1 MSKNALFE
9 AAAEI
14 LAQSR
19 GAAPKEEMHKAPGE
33 VQDLGGVTPTDATA
47 KKLDPQASKATPPG
61 KTPNVAA
68 EPLHTQEGGAIEVD
82 PFSIGNGVTPEQ
94 AALKHRIDAGLTAGD
109 LKEEKDEKDDK
120 EDADEKD
127 EKDDK
132 ETDDK
137 DEKDDKEDW
146 KKNLKED
153 VAAILASET
162 SLPKSFATKVGT
174 IYEARVTDK
183 VQSIQEQIESRY
195 EQKFADAVIQ
205 VREELTEQVND
216 YLDYVVEEWM
226 KQNELAIE
234 KGLRSELT
242 EEFIGGLRNLFL
254 ENYIDIPSE
263 KVDLVD
269 ELATKVEELT
279 GALNEEVAKSVE
291 LKKQLGESKKS
302 EILKTVCEGLT
313 QTQVEKVRTLAE
325 SVEFTAEGEYQ
336 TKVSTIRENYFPVS
350 TGKRADAALLTEA
363 TETISEEK
371 TPVSQDPA
379 VAAVAAALA
388 RMAK

>member
-1 MSKNALFE
+1 MSQTLRE

-19 GAAPKEEMHKAPGE
+19 STAPREEMHQAPGE
-33 VQDLGGVTPTDATA
+33 VQDLGGTTPQKNVGHKIDVGAT
-47 KKLDPQASKATPPG
+47 KATPPG
-61 KTPNVAA
+61 KAPNVEA
-68 EPLHTQEGGAIEVD
+68 EPLHTVTGGAEEID
-82 PFSIGNGVTPEQ
+82 PLEQGTGATPEESERRS
-94 AALKHRIDAGLTAGD
+94 RIESGLRAGD
-109 LKEEKDEKDDK
+109 LREEKDEEDEDEEDEDDK
-120 EDADEKD
+120 KED
-127 EKDDK
+127 
-132 ETDDK
+132 DDK
-137 DEKDDKEDW
+137 DAKDDKEDW

-153 VAAILASET
+153 VAAILASEST
-162 SLPKSFATKVGT
+162 LPKSFAEKIGT

-183 VQSIQEQIESRY
+183 VQSIAESIEAEY
-195 EQKFADAVIQ
+195 ESKFVDAVIQ

-226 KQNELAIE
+226 TQNELAIE

-269 ELATKVEELT
+269 ELATKVEDLT
-279 GALNEEVAKSVE
+279 GQLNEEVAKSVE

-302 EILKTVCEGLT
+302 EILQSVCEGLT

-325 SVEFTAEGEYQ
+325 SVEFTAEGEYKG
-336 TKVSTIRENYFPVS
+336 KVSTIRENYFPVS

-363 TETISEEK
+363 TEPIAEDK
-371 TPVSQDPA
+371 TPVSADPS

-388 RMAK
+388 RMTK